1 MKALTGSPSLKVG
14 CLEKERWKLFWSQRP
29 EICFLG
35 LPGGRRSGKFSCLS
49 TFERKNI
56 RPIFAASSDLSSS
69 ASNSQTEFQCEEME
83 STSTDDF
90 KTARVKFQLQ
100 RQCSFGQHFW
110 VVGDDPILGSWDPS
124 NAVPLTWSDGHV
136 WTVEMDFP
144 CGKSI
149 NYKFIL
155 KGAGNA
161 ILWQPGPDRVLDVW
175 ETSNTVTVCEDWD
188 NIELRKIMEEEL
200 LAGERGESPTDT
212 EVLIAENST
221 RERIDTDANANA
233 NEPVQIVA
241 ENITG
246 ADEDVNAS
254 NASGSTSNDAT
265 YIEETVTSGPTDFGK
280 SGTAVHGGNLSS
292 KGEARLDFDEGL
304 PILVPGL
311 HQVLSVETE
320 AMPSNE
326 IQVETVAENSLGSSE
341 AEDFK
346 LQEERLE
353 LDSKEDFQTESSN
366 DEETSEMKT
375 TDISGIVHQLD
386 SKEDF
391 QTDSS
396 NDEETSEMKT
406 TDISGIVHQLDSKED
421 FQTDSSNDEETSEM
435 KTTDISG
442 IVHQLDSKEEF
453 QTDSSNDKETSEMML
468 TGINGVEDNGHVQEP
483 ESEELQEYQCDTQQ
497 LETRVNESDLQW
509 GRQTIKKILT
519 NFGWL

>member
-1 MKALTGSPSLKVG
+1 
-14 CLEKERWKLFWSQRP
+14 
-29 EICFLG
+29 
-35 LPGGRRSGKFSCLS
+35 
-49 TFERKNI
+49 
-56 RPIFAASSDLSSS
+56 
-69 ASNSQTEFQCEEME
+69 ME

-212 EVLIAENST
+212 EVLIAENSIQ
-221 RERIDTDANANA
+221 ERIDTDANA

-254 NASGSTSNDAT
+254 NASGSSSNDAT

-292 KGEARLDFDEGL
+292 NGEARLDFDEGL
-304 PILVPGL
+304 AILVPGL

-326 IQVETVAENSLGSSE
+326 IQVETVAENSLGPRE
-341 AEDFK
+341 AEEFK

-353 LDSKEDFQTESSN
+353 LDSKEDFQTDSSN
-366 DEETSEMKT
+366 DEEASEMKT

-386 SKEDF
+386 SKEEF
-391 QTDSS
+391 QTDCS

-406 TDISGIVHQLDSKED
+406 SDV
-421 FQTDSSNDEETSEM
+421 
-435 KTTDISG
+435 SG

-468 TGINGVEDNGHVQEP
+468 TDINGIEDNGHVQEP
-483 ESEELQEYQCDTQQ
+483 ESEVLKEYQRDTQQ
-497 LETRVNESDLQW
+497 LETRVAESDLQW

>member
-1 MKALTGSPSLKVG
+1 MENLLNYSMVVSF
-14 CLEKERWKLFWSQRP
+14 WLFQ
-29 EICFLG
+29 
-35 LPGGRRSGKFSCLS
+35 
-49 TFERKNI
+49 
-56 RPIFAASSDLSSS
+56 
-69 ASNSQTEFQCEEME
+69 
-83 STSTDDF
+83 
-90 KTARVKFQLQ
+90 
-100 RQCSFGQHFW
+100 
-110 VVGDDPILGSWDPS
+110 
-124 NAVPLTWSDGHV
+124 
-136 WTVEMDFP
+136 DFP

-221 RERIDTDANANA
+221 RERIDTDANAN
-233 NEPVQIVA
+233 EPVQIVA

-265 YIEETVTSGPTDFGK
+265 YIEETVTSGPIDFGK

-326 IQVETVAENSLGSSE
+326 IQVETVAEISLGSSE
-341 AEDFK
+341 AEEFK

-353 LDSKEDFQTESSN
+353 VTAN
-366 DEETSEMKT
+366 
-375 TDISGIVHQLD
+375 I
-386 SKEDF
+386 
-391 QTDSS
+391 
-396 NDEETSEMKT
+396 
-406 TDISGIVHQLDSKED
+406 
-421 FQTDSSNDEETSEM
+421 
-435 KTTDISG
+435 
-442 IVHQLDSKEEF
+442 
-453 QTDSSNDKETSEMML
+453 
-468 TGINGVEDNGHVQEP
+468 
-483 ESEELQEYQCDTQQ
+483 
-497 LETRVNESDLQW
+497 
-509 GRQTIKKILT
+509 
-519 NFGWL
+519 

>member
-49 TFERKNI
+49 SFERKNI

-212 EVLIAENST
+212 EVLIAENSIQ
-221 RERIDTDANANA
+221 ERIDTDANA

-254 NASGSTSNDAT
+254 NASGSSSNDAT

-292 KGEARLDFDEGL
+292 NGEARLDFDEGL
-304 PILVPGL
+304 AILVPGL

-326 IQVETVAENSLGSSE
+326 IQVETVAENSLGPRE
-341 AEDFK
+341 AEEFK

-353 LDSKEDFQTESSN
+353 VTAN
-366 DEETSEMKT
+366 
-375 TDISGIVHQLD
+375 I
-386 SKEDF
+386 
-391 QTDSS
+391 
-396 NDEETSEMKT
+396 
-406 TDISGIVHQLDSKED
+406 
-421 FQTDSSNDEETSEM
+421 
-435 KTTDISG
+435 
-442 IVHQLDSKEEF
+442 
-453 QTDSSNDKETSEMML
+453 
-468 TGINGVEDNGHVQEP
+468 
-483 ESEELQEYQCDTQQ
+483 
-497 LETRVNESDLQW
+497 
-509 GRQTIKKILT
+509 
-519 NFGWL
+519 

>member
-1 MKALTGSPSLKVG
+1 MKALTGSSSLKVG
-14 CLEKERWKLFWSQRP
+14 CLEKERWKLFGSQKP

-35 LPGGRRSGKFSCLS
+35 LPGGRRSGKFSCFS
-49 TFERKNI
+49 SFERKNI

-69 ASNSQTEFQCEEME
+69 ALNSQTEFQCEEME
-83 STSTDDF
+83 STSTDF

-110 VVGDDPILGSWDPS
+110 IVGDDPILGSWDPS

-155 KGAGNA
+155 KGAGSA

-200 LAGERGESPTDT
+200 LAGERGESPTNT
-212 EVLIAENST
+212 EVQLIAENST
-221 RERIDTDANANA
+221 RERIDTDANA

-254 NASGSTSNDAT
+254 NASGSILNDAT
-265 YIEETVTSGPTDFGK
+265 YIEETVTTGPTDFGK
-280 SGTAVHGGNLSS
+280 SGNLSS
-292 KGEARLDFDEGL
+292 KGEACLDFDEGL

-326 IQVETVAENSLGSSE
+326 IQVEIVAENSLGSSE
-341 AEDFK
+341 TEEFK

-353 LDSKEDFQTESSN
+353 LDSKEDFKMDSAN

-375 TDISGIVHQLD
+375 TNISGIVHQLD
-386 SKEDF
+386 STEDF

-406 TDISGIVHQLDSKED
+406 TDINGIVHQLDSE
-421 FQTDSSNDEETSEM
+421 
-435 KTTDISG
+435 
-442 IVHQLDSKEEF
+442 EEF
-453 QTDSSNDKETSEMML
+453 QTDSSNDKETSETMF
-468 TGINGVEDNGHVQEP
+468 TDINGIEDYGNVQEP
-483 ESEELQEYQCDTQQ
+483 ELEELQEYQRDTQQ
-497 LETRVNESDLQW
+497 LETRVTQTDLQW
-509 GRQTIKKILT
+509 GRRTIKKFLA